1 MRADSDHASGG
12 GGSPEPSLPRAWRP
26 FGVRVAAI
34 FFGLTLAVVCA
45 FAWLG
50 LDQAVRDKFTP
61 FQFATM
67 AVLGLGILAG
77 GHALARG
84 RVVATAES
92 LVVVNGYRTHTLA
105 WESITKISLPSG
117 APWARLTL
125 VDGTEVSVTAL
136 QATDGARATD
146 AVREIR
152 TLLAR

>member
-1 MRADSDHASGG
+1 MRADSEHSSGG
-12 GGSPEPSLPRAWRP
+12 GSGEPSLPRTWRP
-26 FGVRVAAI
+26 VGVRVAAI
-34 FFGLTLAVVCA
+34 FFGLTLAVVCT

-67 AVLGLGILAG
+67 AVLALGILAG
-77 GHALARG
+77 GHALGRARVEARTEG
-84 RVVATAES
+84 
-92 LVVVNGYRTHTLA
+92 LVVVNGYRKHTLA

-125 VDGTEVSVTAL
+125 ADGSQVSVTAL
-136 QATDGARATD
+136 QATDGGRATA